1 MSLTIRDAFAL
12 PTREEIT
19 AQEFVVKLRAEDDE
33 ARDAKLVADYVFTPT
48 VEKELPLILDSMRH
62 VFERGEEMGRFVH
75 GSFGSGKSHFMAL
88 LAMLLQSRAVAWDK
102 PAPVI
107 ERTRGHR
114 DWLAR
119 ANLLVVRLHMLTADE
134 GAFDRMVYEA
144 SNRALEA
151 AGKPVFEFLH
161 VEGVLDEM
169 RREAAQYGDAFWEQL
184 RKGNV
189 LASKAM
195 FELMAAGEPRD
206 REDLARAY
214 LRFKGRDPRSA
225 GIDPNWAEGLQRL
238 CKHVKAEG
246 FGGVVF
252 FVDELMLWLGER
264 SESDFKRAINQL
276 NTMIDHTDGRRAVPL
291 FVFVAR
297 QRKLKEFFPD
307 MASDDALEEH
317 LAHHSERFE
326 QTTLQDVELR
336 HICRQRVLQR
346 RKHDAVEAALATLGE
361 AHKKTLPTLLQN
373 ADLDY
378 LRDVYPFHPALIE
391 MLIDISS
398 LMQRERTALRLL
410 YELLVIHYPDLPLG
424 EFLPVGSA
432 FAAIFP
438 PEETPQ
444 GRKKLDDLQKI
455 HQLYY
460 QRFRPAMVEMRRPEE
475 DGGFALDERQEKVL
489 DQLVKTALLAEVS
502 PRLKGTGGLTVERL
516 VRLNDVDVEGHDDR
530 GRMIAA
536 QQALVELARRA
547 GALQVVGSGKA
558 ATVTVVLQG
567 ANLEEY
573 LDRARGA
580 VSAHH
585 VRLKTF
591 MQILKEELG
600 LVPARWEGPAC
611 TVDYE
616 WRGTKRRGS
625 IHIRNVREMSNA
637 QFKPEDGELFR
648 IVIDYPWDDPG
659 FTVESDRQRAQ
670 QVRQREGRVATAC
683 WLPRHM
689 TSHELDDLTDYAAAQ
704 HLCAPEGAEL
714 LTRLGESE
722 RRQVVDQA
730 ESRMAMMRSRI
741 VDSLTRVYREH
752 GQIYALWG
760 DLGDKPP
767 ESSLEN
773 NPRRLAEAILDQRFP
788 LHPSFGKSYGTAGLR
803 TLTEW
808 LVEAANTT
816 EQSASF
822 DETNAKALKELGLPL
837 ELLDLGQTKGR
848 LRLDTRYL
856 KAVTDLATGER
867 VSWDPIDEKL
877 WSEFGFEPLVRNL
890 FLLYVARLHS
900 FRILANDGTP
910 QSLTYDAKARNG
922 LVLERARL
930 LSVAEWSRVRELGP
944 SLFPGLEG
952 PSANRTVAGQDA
964 YAEALRRRGRDARM
978 ALTTAHKEIA
988 AILGEDEAGTSSRLR
1003 VNREAHTRLGALA
1016 KTQDSFS
1023 TLRELLDAWP
1033 DDASD
1038 EHRAVARDAG
1048 GWVSAV
1054 ESIHRGSVEALLDV
1068 PDGHELVGE
1077 ARAQVA
1083 GLRAMLR
1090 DDGEAL
1096 VRARIEAWNT
1106 SAQEL
1111 IRRIVRVVPPPRP
1124 QSSRPPP
1131 PRTPSPL
1138 PPTQASVHEA
1148 TLDASDADA
1157 LADFWRDAR
1166 RKLQDSGRAIVR
1178 LRVVAEDVD
1187 PGSKG

>member
-1 MSLTIRDAFAL
+1 LSLTIRDAFAL

-19 AQEFVVKLRAEDDE
+19 AQEFVVKLRTEDDE

-48 VEKELPLILDSMRH
+48 VEKELPLILDAMRH

-75 GSFGSGKSHFMAL
+75 GSFGSGKSHFMSL
-88 LAMLLQSRAVAWDK
+88 LAMLLQGREVAWAK

-107 ERTRGHR
+107 ERARGHR
-114 DWLAR
+114 EWLSR

-144 SNRALEA
+144 TNRALEA
-151 AGKPVFEFLH
+151 AGKPAFEFLH
-161 VEGVLDEM
+161 VDGVLDEM

-195 FELMAAGEPRD
+195 FELMAGGEPRD

-214 LRFKGRDPRSA
+214 LAFKGRDARSA
-225 GIDPNWAEGLQRL
+225 GIDPNWAAGLQRL
-238 CKHVKAEG
+238 CTHVKAQG

-264 SESDFKRAINQL
+264 SEAEFKRAINQL
-276 NTMIDHTDGRRAVPL
+276 NTTIDHTDGRRAVPL

-346 RKHDAVEAALATLGE
+346 RHPDAIEAALGTLVE

-424 EFLPVGSA
+424 QFLPVGSA

-460 QRFRPAMVEMRRPEE
+460 QRFRPAMVEMRKPEE
-475 DGGFALDERQEKVL
+475 QGGIALDERQEKVL

-536 QQALVELARRA
+536 HQALVELGRRA
-547 GALQVVGSGKA
+547 TALQVVGSGKT

-580 VSAHH
+580 VSAHN

-591 MQILKEELG
+591 LQILKEELG
-600 LVPARWEGPAC
+600 LTGARWDTNVSC
-611 TVDYE
+611 TVDYD
-616 WRGTKRRGS
+616 WRGTKRRGA

-637 QFKPEDGELFR
+637 QFRPEEGELFR

-659 FTVESDRQRAQ
+659 YTVENDRQRAQ
-670 QVRQREGRVATAC
+670 QVRSREGRLATAC

-704 HLCAPEGAEL
+704 HLCTPEGAEL

-722 RRQVVDQA
+722 RRQVIDQA

-741 VDSLTRVYREH
+741 VESLTRVYREH
-752 GQIYALWG
+752 GQIYALYG
-760 DLGDKPP
+760 DFGDKPP
-767 ESSLEN
+767 DNVLAN
-773 NPRRLAEAILDQRFP
+773 NPRRLAEALLDLRFP
-788 LHPSFGKSYGTAGLR
+788 LHPSFGKSYGPAGLR
-803 TLTEW
+803 ALTEW

-816 EQSASF
+816 EQSAPF
-822 DETNAKALKELGLPL
+822 DESNTKALKELGLPL
-837 ELLDLGQTKGR
+837 ELLDLGQTRGR

-856 KAVTDLATGER
+856 KAVTDLATAER

-877 WSEFGFEPLVRNL
+877 WSEFGFEPAVRNL

-900 FRILANDGTP
+900 FRILAGDGTP
-910 QSLTYDAKARNG
+910 LSLTYDTKARSN

-930 LSVAEWSRVRELGP
+930 LSVAEWSRARELGP
-944 SLFPGLEG
+944 ALFAGLEP

-964 YAEALRRRGRDARM
+964 YAEALRRCGRDART
-978 ALTTAHKEIA
+978 ALTTVHKEIA
-988 AILGEDEAGTSSRLR
+988 AILGDDDAASSSRLR

-1016 KTQDSFS
+1016 RTQDSFS

-1038 EHRAVARDAG
+1038 EHRAVVRDASAWG
-1048 GWVSAV
+1048 SAV
-1054 ESIHRGSVEALLDV
+1054 ETIHRGSLSTLVDV
-1068 PDGHELVGE
+1068 PAEHELAAD
-1077 ARAQVA
+1077 ARTCVA
-1083 GLRAMLR
+1083 ALRALLR
-1090 DDGEAL
+1090 DDGEPLA
-1096 VRARIEAWNT
+1096 RKRIEEWNA

-1111 IRRIVRVVPPPRP
+1111 IRRIVRVVPPPPPRP
-1124 QSSRPPP
+1124 RTPTPPP
-1131 PRTPSPL
+1131 P
-1138 PPTQASVHEA
+1138 PPKPDAFLLER

-1157 LADFWRDAR
+1157 LADFWKDAR
-1166 RKLQDSGRAIVR
+1166 RKLQDSGRGEVRVR
-1178 LRVVAEDVD
+1178 LMVEDVD
-1187 PGSKG
+1187 PSAKG